1 MIKELFKNQRAL
13 MLTGFAH
20 FLLFLV
26 LIIVSQFDSQ
36 EILGIDRWIKP
47 MKFAISI
54 AIYLWTLAV
63 FLNFVRG
70 WKWAK
75 NIIAYGSI
83 VLMLGEIILIT
94 MQAARGTT
102 SHFNISTAFDA
113 TVFKAM
119 GIMIAVSTLLSGLLL
134 YLYFKA
140 DVALPK
146 SIIWGVRLGIILLI
160 AAGLEG
166 GIMAGLLRHNI
177 GTADG
182 GAGLPFVNWSTIAGD
197 LRVAHFVGMHAFQIV
212 PFFAY
217 TLEKYEV
224 KSSVRWTVVFAAS
237 YFALFTFVF
246 VQALF
251 GKPLFSGF

>member
-1 MIKELFKNQRAL
+1 
-13 MLTGFAH
+13 MLAGFAH
-20 FLLFLV
+20 FLLFLILAV
-26 LIIVSQFDSQ
+26 VSQFDAR

-47 MKFAISI
+47 MKFAVSI
-54 AIYLWTLAV
+54 AIYLWTLGI

-70 WKWAK
+70 RERAK
-75 NIIAYGSI
+75 NVIAYGSI
-83 VLMLGEIILIT
+83 ALMLGEMILIT

-113 TVFKAM
+113 AVFQAM
-119 GIMIAVSTLLSGLLL
+119 GIMIAVSTLLSGLML

-140 DVALPK
+140 EINLPK
-146 SIIWGVRLGIILLI
+146 SIIWGVRLGIVLLI
-160 AAGLEG
+160 AAGFEG
-166 GIMAGLLRHNI
+166 GLMAGLLRHNI

-197 LRVAHFVGMHAFQIV
+197 LRVAHFFGMHSFQVV

-224 KSSVRWTVVFAAS
+224 KSSVGWTIVFAAA
-237 YFALFTFVF
+237 YFAFFTFVF
-246 VQALF
+246 AQALF